1 MTHWYRAIAD
11 KATLCRSGSVIGRR
25 RLWAIRLKPK
35 QNSAETFRL
44 KNYPMTDASFGDRL
58 DEAIRNSGS
67 VVCVG
72 LDPRVQQL
80 PPPLRPP
87 SDCDWQAMATAYQ
100 QFCVG
105 IIDAVAAHVGVVKP
119 QAAFFEE
126 LGPAGMI
133 ALGNVIHHAREKRL
147 LVVLDGKRNDIGT
160 TAQAYAAGYLG
171 DRSPWQCDAITVSP
185 YLGRDSLDPFVAQCD
200 QTNAGIFVLV
210 KTSNPGGGFLQDQVA
225 SARPIYRHVADLV
238 TELNQARLGKS
249 GYGPVGTV
257 VGATYPE
264 QLQEL
269 RAAMPSSPILI
280 PGFGAQGGAAEDVAF
295 GFDSLGRGAIVNSSR
310 HILFAFDRPEYR
322 QTYGPGRWQAA
333 AEAAVIDMNR
343 QLNSVR
349 QQPA

>member
-1 MTHWYRAIAD
+1 MTAA
-11 KATLCRSGSVIGRR
+11 A
-25 RLWAIRLKPK
+25 
-35 QNSAETFRL
+35 
-44 KNYPMTDASFGDRL
+44 FGDRL

-80 PPPLRPP
+80 PPSLRP
-87 SDCDWQAMATAYQ
+87 SLSASGLRDWQAMATAYQ

-126 LGPAGMI
+126 LGPAGTV
-133 ALGNVIHHAREKRL
+133 ALGNVIQHARKKNL

-171 DRSPWQCDAITVSP
+171 ENSPWQCDALTVSP
-185 YLGRDSLDPFVAQCD
+185 YLGRDSLDPFIDQCELAD
-200 QTNAGIFVLV
+200 AGIFVLV

-225 SARPIYRHVADLV
+225 GARPIYRHVADLV
-238 TELNQARLGKS
+238 TELNQTRLGMS
-249 GYGPVGTV
+249 GYGPVGSV

-295 GFDSLGRGAIVNSSR
+295 GFDAQGRGAIVNSSR

-322 QTYGPGRWQAA
+322 EDYGPDRWQAA
-333 AEAAVIDMNR
+333 AEAAAIDMNQ
-343 QLNSVR
+343 QLNAVR
-349 QQPA
+349 RQPS